1 MRTVITDST
10 GRTWKRALNPAH
22 NAAGLWYSSA
32 GTMSTLPEIQAFYGP
47 LTVKDQSRPSSFT
60 LEEIR
65 KYIVPTHNNE
75 RTAR

>member
-1 MRTVITDST
+1 MRTVIIDRT
-10 GRTWKRALNPAH
+10 GRTWKRPLDPAH
-22 NAAGLWYSSA
+22 IAAGLWYSSA
-32 GTMSTLPEIQAFYGP
+32 GTMSTLSDIQAERGP
-47 LTVKDQSRPSSFT
+47 LTVREHAPETFT